1 MTSNPTIKAESTDK
15 LRSVEI
21 EYLPVKENGE
31 QLLKVTMTRVVD
43 KHKGEV
49 SRQEK
54 LWTKETLELLVRAF
68 DDGDSLLKNL
78 RSTDYESRSIYEKN
92 C

>member
-1 MTSNPTIKAESTDK
+1 MNPTIKAESADK

-31 QLLKVTMTRVVD
+31 QLLKVVMTRVID
-43 KHKGEV
+43 KSKGEV
-49 SRQEK
+49 SKQEK

-68 DDGDSLLKNL
+68 DDGNNLLKQL
-78 RSTDYESRSIYEKN
+78 GDK
-92 C
+92 

>member
-1 MTSNPTIKAESTDK
+1 MNPTIKAESIDK

-31 QLLKVTMTRVVD
+31 QLLKVTMTRVID
-43 KHKGEV
+43 KSKGEV
-49 SRQEK
+49 SKQEK

-68 DDGDSLLKNL
+68 DDGEKLLNKL
-78 RSTDYESRSIYEKN
+78 K
-92 C
+92 